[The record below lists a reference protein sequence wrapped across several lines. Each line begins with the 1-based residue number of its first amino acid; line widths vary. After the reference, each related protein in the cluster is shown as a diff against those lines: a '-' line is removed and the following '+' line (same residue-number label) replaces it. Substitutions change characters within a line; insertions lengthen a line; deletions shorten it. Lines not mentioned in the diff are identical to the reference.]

1 MQGVARLVNQKRAAY
16 QAHTALE
23 CNSLFLVLT
32 SKLAAPLIV
41 HSTKSTTL
49 QVLAWLLTKTRYTYK
64 KSGLHP
70 FQKHFLNRKGT
81 IISKHG
87 VYRRKEKYIKNIIN
101 TRNVFNIMS
110 IRSA

>member
-49 QVLAWLLTKTRYTYK
+49 QVLAWLLTKNTSLHDLQ
-64 KSGLHP
+64 KSAAL
-70 FQKHFLNRKGT
+70 
-81 IISKHG
+81 SK
-87 VYRRKEKYIKNIIN
+87 
-101 TRNVFNIMS
+101 TFS
-110 IRSA
+110 

>member
-23 CNSLFLVLT
+23 CNSLFIVLT

-49 QVLAWLLTKTRYTYK
+49 QVLAWLLTKTRYTHK

-70 FQKHFLNRKGT
+70 FQKQFLNRKGT

-87 VYRRKEKYIKNIIN
+87 VYRRKEK
-101 TRNVFNIMS
+101 
-110 IRSA
+110 